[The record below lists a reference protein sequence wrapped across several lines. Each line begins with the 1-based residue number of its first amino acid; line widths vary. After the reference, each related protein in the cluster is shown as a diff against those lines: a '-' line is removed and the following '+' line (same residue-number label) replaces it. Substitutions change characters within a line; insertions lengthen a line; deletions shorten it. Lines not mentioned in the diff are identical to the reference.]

1 MPKTKQFNLKGFPL
15 ELYKRVEKLAQ
26 ANRRSVTQ
34 EIFAAIEF
42 YLSAKEKETTPK

>member
-1 MPKTKQFNLKGFPL
+1 MQKTKQFNLKGFPV
-15 ELYKRVEKLAQ
+15 ELYKRVERLAK

-42 YLSAKEKETTPK
+42 YLNAKEKEIGQN